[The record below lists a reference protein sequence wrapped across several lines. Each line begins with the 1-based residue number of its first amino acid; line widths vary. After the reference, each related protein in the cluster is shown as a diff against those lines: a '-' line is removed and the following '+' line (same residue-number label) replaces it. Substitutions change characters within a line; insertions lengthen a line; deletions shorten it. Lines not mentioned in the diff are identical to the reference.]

1 MNEQELFSQ
10 FWRERCNDAFD
21 SMRDDLAG
29 GRAHGR
35 ALAEQGE
42 ASRNMVMQQAGHLVL
57 AFAALRDGQAEQA
70 QKILQLRLL
79 QMTKD
84 DINVLLLHYV
94 QALIYSNQG
103 RYQLAYEYSQQHLL
117 PLVKNYSGRE
127 SMRALLALGVF
138 AAEYNQPEEAMRR
151 YFNALELVD
160 SLRLPKWWRAHI
172 NANIAEILCHSGNAE
187 DAEPLLIEAMQLANQ
202 PDKAWLQT
210 YVATIFAVSQLV
222 LGKYESAYSALAPQ
236 VEMVE
241 MEMRSGELTHA
252 RKCTLCLCICAYTLA
267 ARNRLEEAERLF
279 ALLEAYAHLVDE
291 QQHRAYVC
299 WVRGHLLHQRG
310 HLEKAAIA
318 LNEAVEALGKV
329 DLDFM
334 PLRVHLELSEIYGE
348 LGQWQNALF
357 EHQQYHALYERA
369 QGKAS
374 RMHMQI
380 IMIQSELR
388 EAETARL
395 HAEKAMSERRELAEN
410 LRHSLAERD
419 TILENSM
426 VGIAFLNP
434 QGQVRWSNATLANI
448 FGIPEVD
455 LKNSTLRKY
464 FANPA
469 DYARTQETVRVGS
482 DNHGG
487 KPFEDECRML
497 RGDGSVIWVY
507 LSGRAVPTLDANSGT
522 VWVVMDIT
530 RRHQLEADLNRSE
543 EHYRL
548 VVENAVEG
556 IAVVQDNTIVFAN
569 PFILE
574 LTDVARGEI
583 IGTPFL
589 PFIHPDDRE
598 GVIARYK
605 GRLQGLPQEKHHTFR
620 TIRPYDDTLRW
631 VETSAVLIEWEGRP
645 ATVMFINDVTE
656 RKKLQDNLKE
666 SLRERE
672 TILENSMV
680 GIAFLNAE
688 GRVKWANMA
697 MLQMFGGE
705 LEEHIGKSLEPMY
718 PSRQEYLATGALA
731 AQAVGRGES
740 FSTELQMRRADG
752 SLFWATLS
760 GRAVNQGDLS
770 LGTVWAM
777 VDIDQR
783 RKLEQE
789 LAKSEEHHRQVVD
802 NVTEGI
808 MVVQD
813 GKIVFANPRVL
824 QISGRSHDELF
835 QMSFLSDVH
844 PDDVEYVIEQHR
856 LRAAGLP
863 CEKSFCFRIAKPHS
877 NEVIWIENSVVVIEW
892 EGRPASLSFLND
904 VTGRRN
910 LEESLRQSHLE
921 RVHLQTLQF
930 EHELREAELARHHA
944 EETTRAK
951 SMFLAN
957 MSHEIRTPMNAI
969 IGMAHLA
976 LCTGLSP
983 KQRDYVE
990 KIHGAG
996 ISLLG
1001 IINDILDFSRIEAGK
1016 LNIEMV
1022 EFNLDKVLN
1031 NLATVTSEKA
1041 REKELQYQFQIP
1053 PRIPHNLIG
1062 DPLRLGQVLINLVNN
1077 SIKFTERGGVYLS
1090 CQICETV
1097 ENRILLEF
1105 IVRDTGIGMQ
1115 EDHVAKLFHAFSQA
1129 DESTTR
1135 KYGGTGL
1142 GLSIAK
1148 GMVELMGGKIWLEST
1163 PGVGTVMHFT
1173 AWFGLPEQ
1181 VKSPQI
1187 LPTEINGMRVLV
1199 VDDNPVARL
1208 AFAEILSNLPL
1219 EVDYAFG
1226 ATEALIAVRACAE
1239 QWPYGIVFI
1248 AVDMQGIDRLK
1259 LVREL
1264 REDVQ
1269 IKNMPQIVLISELNR
1284 EVLLAES
1291 EKTVF
1296 DGFLNRPVNASQ
1308 LIDCLMDLFASK
1320 QAHSAFATP
1329 QDIPMFHDLTVL
1341 LVEDNDINQMI
1352 ATELLQAVGIKVEV
1366 ANNGKVALETL
1377 QSLGPDYF
1385 GLVFMDVQMPE
1396 MDGHE
1401 ATEKIRHDARFAN
1414 LPIIAMTA
1422 HAMVEERNRCLDSG
1436 MNDHISKPINPGEFY
1451 HIIGSWCSKYLSDA
1465 GETPHLSSLPIL
1477 PSLSNGAH
1485 LHELEHAGDASAA
1498 DAETTANKEAEVLKI
1513 AGLNVADGLSRM
1525 LGDQNMYMELLS
1537 RFRDGQQEVALKIRA
1552 ALANDEYNLAER
1564 FAHTLKGVAAMIGA
1578 QDVQHTASDLE
1589 QACRQGAAPALLES
1603 QLQELDQHM
1612 HVLLGGIQRA
1622 LVIQQQVACEVV
1634 EQLDRVE
1641 VQQVMNGFARYL
1653 QQNDGDAIDFL
1664 AAHSQLL
1671 AQAIG
1676 ADAHRRI
1683 VRATRQFDFD
1693 LALEALEKG
1702 AQAANFTLQ
1711 YQDQN
1716 NCEE

>member
-21 SMRDDLAG
+21 SMRDDLAS
-29 GRAHGR
+29 GRAYGN
-35 ALAEQGE
+35 ALVQQGQ
-42 ASRNMVMQQAGHLVL
+42 ASRNMVMQQTGHLVL

-70 QKILQLRLL
+70 QRMLHLRVLQLV
-79 QMTKD
+79 KD
-84 DINVLLLHYV
+84 EINSLLLHYV
-94 QALIYSNQG
+94 QSLIYSNQG
-103 RYQLAYEYSQQHLL
+103 RYQQAYEYSQQHLL
-117 PLVKNYSGRE
+117 PLIKNNPGRE
-127 SMRALLALGVF
+127 SMRGLVALGVY
-138 AAEYNQPEEAMRR
+138 AAEYNKPEEAMRH

-160 SLRLPKWWRAHI
+160 VLRLPTWWRAHI

-187 DAEPLLIEAMQLANQ
+187 DAEPLLIEAMQLANE

-210 YVATIFAVSQLV
+210 YVATIFAVCQLV

-236 VEMVE
+236 VQMVE
-241 MEMRSGELTHA
+241 REMQAGKLTHA

-279 ALLEAYAHLVDE
+279 ELLEVYAHLVDE

-299 WVRGHLLHQRG
+299 WVRGHLLHKRG
-310 HLEKAAIA
+310 HLESACIA
-318 LNEAVEALGKV
+318 LNEAVAALGKV

-334 PLRVHLELSEIYGE
+334 PLRVHLELSEIYSE
-348 LGQWQNALF
+348 LGQWQNALA
-357 EHQQYHALYERA
+357 EHHLYHALYERA

-374 RMHMQI
+374 RMHMQVL
-380 IMIQSELR
+380 MIQSELR
-388 EAETARL
+388 EAEAARL
-395 HAEKAMSERRELAEN
+395 HAEKAMLERRELAES

-434 QGQVRWSNATLANI
+434 KGQVHWSNATLANI
-448 FGIPEVD
+448 LGIPESE
-455 LKNSTLRKY
+455 LKDSTLAKY
-464 FANPA
+464 FAHPA
-469 DYARTQETVRVGS
+469 DYERTQETVRIGS

-497 RGDGSVIWVY
+497 RGDGSMIWVY
-507 LSGRAVPTLDANSGT
+507 LSGRAVRTLDANSGT

-548 VVENAVEG
+548 VVENAAEG
-556 IAVVQDNTIVFAN
+556 IAVIQDNAFVFAN

-574 LTDVARGEI
+574 LTDMARSEI

-598 GVIARYK
+598 ALAVRYEE
-605 GRLQGLPQEKHHTFR
+605 RLQGVLQESSHTFR
-620 TIRPYDDTLRW
+620 TVRPSDDTLRW
-631 VETSAVLIEWEGRP
+631 VETSAVMIEWEGRP
-645 ATVMFINDVTE
+645 AIVMFINDITE
-656 RKKLQDNLKE
+656 RKKLEDNLKE

-672 TILENSMV
+672 IILDNSMV

-688 GRVKWANMA
+688 GRVKWANKA
-697 MLQMFGGE
+697 MLQMFGGV
-705 LEEHIGKSLEPMY
+705 LEDHADKSLEPLY
-718 PSRQEYLATGALA
+718 PSRKAYLATGALA

-740 FSTELQMRRADG
+740 YSTELQMRRSDG
-752 SLFWATLS
+752 TLFWATLS
-760 GRAVNQGDLS
+760 GRAVNQHDLS

-808 MVVQD
+808 LVVQD

-824 QISGRSHDELF
+824 QMSGRTHEELF
-835 QMSFLSDVH
+835 QMPFLADVH
-844 PDDVEYVIEQHR
+844 PEDVDYVTEQHR
-856 LRAAGLP
+856 LLTEGLP
-863 CEKSFCFRIAKPHS
+863 GEKSFCFRLAKPHT
-877 NEVIWIENSVVVIEW
+877 NEVLWIEISVVVIEW
-892 EGRPASLSFLND
+892 EGRSALLSFLND

-921 RVHLQTLQF
+921 RVHLQKLQF

-976 LCTGLSP
+976 LCTELSP

-990 KIHGAG
+990 KIHNAG

-1031 NLATVTSEKA
+1031 NVASMTSEKA

-1090 CQICETV
+1090 CQVCETV

-1105 IVRDTGIGMQ
+1105 IVRDTGIGMH

-1163 PGVGTVMHFT
+1163 LGVGTVMHFT
-1173 AWFGLPEQ
+1173 TWFGLPEQ
-1181 VKSPQI
+1181 AKGEQI
-1187 LPTEINGMRVLV
+1187 LPPEINGMRVLV
-1199 VDDNPVARL
+1199 VEDNPVARL
-1208 AFAEILSNLPL
+1208 SFAEILSNLPL

-1226 ATEALIAVRACAE
+1226 ATEAHIAVRACAE
-1239 QWPYGIVFI
+1239 QWPYSIVFI
-1248 AVDMQGIDRLK
+1248 AVDMQAADRLK

-1269 IKNMPQIVLISELNR
+1269 LKKVPKVILMSEFSR
-1284 EVLLAES
+1284 EVMLAS
-1291 EKTVF
+1291 GEKTVF
-1296 DGFLNRPVNASQ
+1296 DGFLNKPISASH

-1320 QAHSAFATP
+1320 QAHSAFAMP
-1329 QDIPMFHDLTVL
+1329 QDTPMFHDLTVL
-1341 LVEDNDINQMI
+1341 LVEDNDINQLI

-1366 ANNGKVALETL
+1366 ANNGKVALSIL
-1377 QSLGPDYF
+1377 QNLGPDYF
-1385 GLVFMDVQMPE
+1385 GMVFMDVQMPE

-1401 ATEKIRHDARFAN
+1401 ATKKIRQDARFAN

-1422 HAMVEERNRCLDSG
+1422 HAMVEERNRCLKSG
-1436 MNDHISKPINPGEFY
+1436 MNDHISKPISPGEFY
-1451 HIIGSWCSKYLSDA
+1451 HTIGSWCSQYLSVAADA
-1465 GETPHLSSLPIL
+1465 TSLPMHEPDKL
-1477 PSLSNGAH
+1477 EDGLS
-1485 LHELEHAGDASAA
+1485 A
-1498 DAETTANKEAEVLKI
+1498 DAETATTIAPKEPEVLTI

-1525 LGDQNMYMELLS
+1525 LGDQGMYMELLS
-1537 RFRDGQQEVALKIRA
+1537 RFRDGQQDVVMKIRA

-1578 QDVQHTASDLE
+1578 QDVQHTASLLE
-1589 QACRQGAAPALLES
+1589 QSCRQGSNNEHFEV

-1622 LVIQQQVACEVV
+1622 LVIQQQVASEVV
-1634 EQLDRVE
+1634 VQLDRVE
-1641 VQQVMNGFARYL
+1641 VQQVINGFAHYL

-1664 AAHSQLL
+1664 ATHSQLL

-1676 ADAHRRI
+1676 AEAHRRI

-1702 AQAANFTLQ
+1702 AQAANFAVQ
-1711 YQDQN
+1711 YPDQN